1 MNAGPTLASNKLR
14 PVDNPGSK
22 LLRARISDNAKDKAK
37 ESKTDQT
44 VPSQREAETNDIVSS
59 LLSRFAEY
67 NQVGHKDQR
76 LGKSK
81 RI

>member
-1 MNAGPTLASNKLR
+1 PTLASNKLR

-22 LLRARISDNAKDKAK
+22 LLRARISVNAKDKVE
-37 ESKTDQT
+37 ESKINQT
-44 VPSQREAETNDIVSS
+44 VPSQREVETDDIVSL
-59 LLSRFAEY
+59 LLSRFAED

-81 RI
+81 RT